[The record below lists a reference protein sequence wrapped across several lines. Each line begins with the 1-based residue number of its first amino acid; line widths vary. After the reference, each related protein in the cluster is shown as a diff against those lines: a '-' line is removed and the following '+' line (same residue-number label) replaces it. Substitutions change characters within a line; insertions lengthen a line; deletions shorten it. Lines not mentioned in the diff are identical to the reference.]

1 MNYYL
6 TGGRFRQLTPD
17 LGSKLIAYNRK
28 GRNPKMETKYPNY
41 EKLAAYLNTFD
52 EPEQVLA
59 ALVSLLK
66 PSGDRFC
73 DGTEKP

>member
-1 MNYYL
+1 
-6 TGGRFRQLTPD
+6 
-17 LGSKLIAYNRK
+17 
-28 GRNPKMETKYPNY
+28 MEYPNY

-66 PSGDRFC
+66 PGGARFR
-73 DGTEKP
+73 DGHEET

>member
-1 MNYYL
+1 
-6 TGGRFRQLTPD
+6 
-17 LGSKLIAYNRK
+17 
-28 GRNPKMETKYPNY
+28 METKYPNY

-66 PSGDRFC
+66 PSRDRAC
-73 DGTEKP
+73 DRTEKA